1 MTQPLNLDAM
11 VDRAAFFSHEHQL
24 HLIDLAERFGEHR
37 FEVDLNAGTLD
48 FVADRPLLRT
58 AAGLLGS
65 ASEGVGTWLW
75 GWANPA
81 GFSAQVTAFGERIA
95 QFGRAYGVRELVDA
109 ELPLDAYLAARLVD
123 AAKLVTG
130 RWTSYS
136 GQAGPGLRT
145 YLLIDAPEL
154 HLPVPGVNRSVRV
167 IGEALSYGLIHDHR
181 LALLS
186 YAQLRGLTANNGSDG
201 KSVRVWFPDGQV
213 TVEFDGLGRIGQM
226 SAEMRPPQRNS

>member
-1 MTQPLNLDAM
+1 MTQPLTLDTM

-24 HLIDLAERFGEHR
+24 HLVDLAERFGEHR
-37 FEVDLNAGTLD
+37 FEVDFNAGTLD
-48 FVADRPLLRT
+48 FVGARPLLRT

-65 ASEGVGTWLW
+65 ASESVGTWLW

-81 GFSAQVTAFGERIA
+81 GFSARVTAFSEGVV

-109 ELPLDAYLAARLVD
+109 EPRLDPYLAARLVD

-154 HLPVPGVNRSVRV
+154 RLPVPGVNRSVRV
-167 IGEALSYGLIHDHR
+167 IGEVLNSGLIHDHR

-186 YAQLRGLTANNGSDG
+186 YAQLRGLAARDG
-201 KSVRVWFPDGQV
+201 DDGNSVQVWLPDGRLR
-213 TVEFDGLGRIGQM
+213 VEFDALGRIGQM
-226 SAEMRPPQRNS
+226 SAEVRPAQSRM